1 MINRLKIGLERAQDS
16 LKIQSAS
23 EFFIRAMYI
32 VLLWSTAKL
41 SLIGDVVWGEYFIH
55 QLYDPYTNFDRF
67 AMLLNNELV
76 RPYWWL
82 FAAPMLVLLLA
93 GILGWHN
100 FISRAVVAYL
110 FVVLHYG
117 NVEISTGG
125 HHLTQQLLFFHV
137 LLFRVPE
144 QNWSKLASLQ
154 RFLHHLAFYSIW
166 VQIALMYLIAGV
178 WKWTGTTWL
187 SGDAMLLTL
196 SYKEFGFPWLADV
209 VKERNVWLWIGNHV
223 AFAYQML
230 FIALIWIRPIRFYFL
245 SLGLLF
251 HLGIAFLI
259 GITDF
264 GLLMIAMYAIFINPT
279 TAKKYL
285 YFIGKLKISR
295 AYLP

>member
-1 MINRLKIGLERAQDS
+1 MIQSLFIWFQRAQDS
-16 LKIQSAS
+16 LWIKPAS
-23 EFFIRAMYI
+23 EFFIRAMYL

-41 SLIGDVVWGEYFIH
+41 ALIGDTIWGTNYIH

-82 FAAPMLVLLLA
+82 FVAPMLLLLLA
-93 GILGWHN
+93 GIFGWHN

-144 QNWSKLASLQ
+144 QFNSKIASLQ
-154 RFLHHLAFYSIW
+154 RFLHHAAFYSIW
-166 VQIALMYLIAGV
+166 FQIALMYFIAGF

-187 SGDAMLLTL
+187 NGDAMLLTL
-196 SYKEFGFPWLADV
+196 SYKEFGFPWLAEMM
-209 VKERNVWLWIGNHV
+209 KEQRMLLSIGNYV
-223 AFAYQML
+223 TFAYQML
-230 FIALIWIRPIRFYFL
+230 FIVLIWIRPIRIYFL
-245 SLGLLF
+245 SIGLLF

-264 GLLMIAMYAIFINPT
+264 GLFMVAMYAIFINPA
-279 TAKKYL
+279 TAEKYL
-285 YFIGKLKISR
+285 YFLGKIKISR